1 MDPGLRRD
9 DEFSAG
15 TLKIVIPAQA
25 GIQCLSSLSEDIP
38 NRLMTNSIQHLAQSL
53 IGYDPD
59 ALRVELAQ
67 QAIARCIAPIADT
80 ERVPLRQALGRVLA
94 AGITSPINVPA
105 HDNSAM
111 DGYALRGS
119 DLGSADVRL
128 AIVGKAYAGHPYPQ
142 EVRAGECVRIM
153 TGAVIPRG
161 CDSVIPQER
170 VKHANDVS
178 VLIAAGAVAPGA
190 NRRLAGEDLAAGSL
204 ALPAGRMLTPADLGL
219 IASLGIGEVHVMRR
233 LRVAFFSTGDEL
245 RSIGQP
251 LDEGCVYDSNRY
263 TLQAMLERA
272 GFDAIDLGVVRDDP
286 LALEAALRDAGR
298 QADAVITTG
307 GVSAGDADYTKD
319 MMARLGEVLFWKV
332 AMRPGRPMAFGRL
345 AVEGRNALFFGLP
358 GNPVAVM
365 ASFYFFARDALFALQ
380 GAHLPPLPMLRATS
394 TETIRKRPGRT
405 EYQRGVLNYEPGGAA
420 SVQLT
425 GAQGS
430 GILSSMSEANCIVV
444 LEHDAGQIDAGMTV
458 RVIPFRGL
466 I

>member
-1 MDPGLRRD
+1 M
-9 DEFSAG
+9 A
-15 TLKIVIPAQA
+15 
-25 GIQCLSSLSEDIP
+25 SSLS
-38 NRLMTNSIQHLAQSL
+38 HLIESL
-53 IGYDPD
+53 PGYQPD
-59 ALRVELAQ
+59 ALRVDLTR
-67 QAIARCIAPIADT
+67 QAISRCINPITDT
-80 ERVPLRQALGRVLA
+80 ETLPLRQALGRTLA
-94 AGITSPINVPA
+94 ADLVSPINVPA
-105 HDNSAM
+105 RDNSAM

-119 DLGSADVRL
+119 DLGSGDVSL
-128 AIVGKAYAGHPYPQ
+128 QVAGKASAGHPYPH
-142 EVRAGECVRIM
+142 EVQAGQCIRIM

-161 CDSVIPQER
+161 CDTVIPQELTGAANE
-170 VKHANDVS
+170 HAVT
-178 VLIAAGAVAPGA
+178 LPAGAVRPGA
-190 NRRLAGEDLAAGSL
+190 NRRRAGEDLAAGSIALHKGRLL
-204 ALPAGRMLTPADLGL
+204 APADLGL
-219 IASLGIGEVHVMRR
+219 IASLGIGEVAVMRK

-286 LALEAALRDAGR
+286 QALEATLRDACR

-319 MMARLGEVLFWKV
+319 MMARLGDVLFWKV

-345 AVEGRNALFFGLP
+345 NVDGKSALFFGLP

-365 ASFYFFARDALFALQ
+365 ATFYFFAREALFKLQ
-380 GAHLPPLPMLRATS
+380 GAAAPELPVVQAVS

-405 EYQRGVLNYEPGGAA
+405 EYQRGVLSLGTDGRAQ
-420 SVQLT
+420 VHLT

-430 GILSSMSEANCIVV
+430 GILSSMAEANCIMV
-444 LEHDAGQIDAGMTV
+444 LAHDADQIEPGMPV
-458 RVIPFRGL
+458 PVIPFHGL